1 MVMNVV
7 NLEFAE
13 RLKAALLKAGQSIR
27 PTDLAVQ
34 FTLQSQAEGGVS
46 MPAARKW
53 LLGEA
58 LPKEDKLRTLAA
70 WLNVDPH
77 ELRYGVSPNKQLA
90 DKLKTLPYASSREVI
105 TIEKFLALPPE
116 QRKTVSAVIDAF
128 AVAQAVAQK

>member
-1 MVMNVV
+1 MEAL

-13 RLKAALLKAGQSIR
+13 RLKNALLNAGQSIR
-27 PTDLAVQ
+27 PTDLAIQ
-34 FTLQSQAEGGVS
+34 FTLQSRKDGGVS

-53 LLGEA
+53 LRGEA
-58 LPKEDKLRTLAA
+58 LPTEDKLRTLAA

-90 DKLKTLPYASSREVI
+90 DKLKTLPYANSSEVAS
-105 TIEKFLALPPE
+105 IEKFLALPPE

-128 AVAQAVAQK
+128 ALAQVPQT